1 MFLCVRVCV
10 FPQDGD
16 YLQFL
21 KESNAEAVEEEER
34 RYRFL
39 AEKHCGLMKSV
50 AILMTKV
57 NYLKDETCTLCWL
70 LKHLRRVQPLGE
82 EIQW

>member
-1 MFLCVRVCV
+1 MFLCVRVCM

-39 AEKHCGLMKSV
+39 AEKHCGLMQSV

-57 NYLKDETCTLCWL
+57 NYLKMRLVHCVGYSNT
-70 LKHLRRVQPLGE
+70 RVVSNH
-82 EIQW
+82 